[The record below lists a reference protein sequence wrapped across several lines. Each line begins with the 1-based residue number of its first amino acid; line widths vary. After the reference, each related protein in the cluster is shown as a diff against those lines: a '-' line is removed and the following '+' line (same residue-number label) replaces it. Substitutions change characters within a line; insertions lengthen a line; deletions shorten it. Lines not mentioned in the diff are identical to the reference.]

1 MGLLLEDAGD
11 ADKAARARGR
21 KGGRP
26 KRLDEKKRKL
36 AVEMYRERKHSIEE
50 ICDMMEITKPT
61 LYRYIREAG
70 SLT

>member
-1 MGLLLEDAGD
+1 MEEAGE
-11 ADKAARARGR
+11 ADKAARAGGR

-36 AVEMYRERKHSIEE
+36 DVEMYRERKHSIDE
-50 ICDMMEITKPT
+50 IFDMMEITKPT

-70 SLT
+70 NLT